1 MTDITIMDSYQN
13 FSSKEAQDIS
23 FEQLAEIIRS
33 DEELKKN
40 TALYRDLMAQG
51 HDKAAKN
58 VKESTPQV
66 AVSFRMEGGKGKENC
81 RECLY
86 QVLIDF
92 DAKNPEERLPADEL
106 ERVKTFMRTS
116 YHALLGYESI
126 SGLGYH
132 IVVPF
137 ILPDGITIDLAA
149 EPKQAEEIYTR
160 AYRCIANQYA
170 VWCGHGMD
178 KECKNIN
185 RLMGLSHDPIV
196 AYRPDARP
204 FRLTREE
211 LGIDADGRL
220 IRMKTPK
227 RAVDKAGNPVAVPLG
242 DHLARAEKMV
252 EESGTV
258 FAKGS
263 RHNFI
268 MHVSFILNRMG
279 VDEDEAAKALDD
291 TYLGRMDGKP
301 SDVLRSCYKTA
312 ADEFGVWMPQRSN
325 TAVKTEIIA
334 AFLKKQQLQ
343 YDTLTQKTRQKSDNG
358 QWAELKERD
367 ENDLYMA
374 CCTESGVN
382 LTEKLFHTVLNSSV
396 VPDVNPLRE
405 YVLSRAA
412 WNPDMPDYIGQ
423 AAAMVHMD
431 TDHENQLWRQCFPKW
446 FVAMV
451 AGWIDDTIVNHQ
463 VIVLVGKQGIYKSSW
478 INRLLP
484 PELLAYSTDHIDID
498 RLDKDEELRAA
509 EYGLINIDELDKLTD
524 RQLNKLKSMITTTN
538 VDVRAP
544 FGRHKEKRVRV
555 ASYAASG
562 NKEEFLTDQTGNRR
576 WLPFHVKAIDSP
588 FKHKL
593 PYDGMYAQAYY
604 LLQNDFNYWF
614 ELDDIKSLEAHV
626 ETFMVP
632 TSEEELIPLYYSP
645 ARLEDAGSTFLT
657 LAEISAKIV
666 SYGCLKKNP
675 EPRRLGA
682 IMTKLGFV
690 KSRNGH
696 NGTRGYYVR
705 EHTQSEIEQLRH
717 PEIF

>member
-1 MTDITIMDSYQN
+1 MNLNYFKTFN
-13 FSSKEAQDIS
+13 SKDAQDITL
-23 FEQLAEIIRS
+23 EQLAEIIRS

-66 AVSFRMEGGKGKENC
+66 AASFRMEGGKGKENC

-92 DAKNPEERLPADEL
+92 DAKNPQERLPADEL

-137 ILPDGITIDLAA
+137 ILPEGITIDLAA
-149 EPKQAEEIYTR
+149 DPKQAEEIYTR
-160 AYRCIANQYA
+160 VYRRIANQYT

-227 RAVDKAGNPVAVPLG
+227 RAVDKAGNPVSVPLG

-279 VDEDEAAKALDD
+279 VDEDEAAQALDD

-301 SDVLRSCYKTA
+301 SDVLHSCYKTA
-312 ADEFGVWMPQRSN
+312 SDEFGVWMPQRSN

-343 YDTLTQKTRQKSDNG
+343 YDTLTQKTRQKSDKG
-358 QWAELKERD
+358 QWDEMKERD

-382 LTEKLFHTVLNSSV
+382 LTEKLFHTVLNSSI
-396 VPDVNPLRE
+396 VPEVNPLRE

-431 TDHENQLWRQCFPKW
+431 TDQEDQLWRQCFPKW

-451 AGWIDDTIVNHQ
+451 AGWTDDQIVNHQ

-484 PELLAYSTDHIDID
+484 PELQAYSTDHIDID

-524 RQLNKLKSMITTTN
+524 RQLNKLKSMITTQN

-555 ASYAASG
+555 ATYAASG

-593 PYDGMYAQAYY
+593 PYDGMYAQACY
-604 LLQNDFNYWF
+604 LLQHDFNYWF
-614 ELDDIKSLEAHV
+614 EVDDIKSLEAHV

-632 TSEEELIPLYYSP
+632 TSEEELIPIYYSP
-645 ARLEDAGSTFLT
+645 ARMEDAGSKFLT

-666 SYGCLKKNP
+666 SYGCLKKSP
-675 EPRRLGA
+675 DPRRLGA
-682 IMTKLGFV
+682 IMTKLGF
-690 KSRNGH
+690 KSERIGH
-696 NGTRGYYVR
+696 GGRRGYYVH
-705 EHTQSEIEQLRH
+705 EHTQSEIDQMRH